1 MKVCGP
7 MAGALSGRSRV
18 RKPCRTRQRAGPQ
31 SRLLT
36 YLGHK
41 EASCVSPAEHP
52 HSQRPVASGQ
62 HGAGEVVK
70 APSTRLAPVALPTRL
85 RVVTPVPDYRIAAAA
100 GAAHALGP
108 AVLAHQR
115 EALGVV

>member
-41 EASCVSPAEHP
+41 EASCVSPARELAQAGP
-52 HSQRPVASGQ
+52 IVARRGGGYRAQDQRTMFTICSN
-62 HGAGEVVK
+62 
-70 APSTRLAPVALPTRL
+70 VALGRMSAL
-85 RVVTPVPDYRIAAAA
+85 QGPVRGGYVD
-100 GAAHALGP
+100 
-108 AVLAHQR
+108 Q
-115 EALGVV
+115 

>member
-41 EASCVSPAEHP
+41 EASCVSPGVELSPADPKTLGNRADRDGWALEHRARHHLVGLAEFAP
-52 HSQRPVASGQ
+52 APTLAT
-62 HGAGEVVK
+62 AGK
-70 APSTRLAPVALPTRL
+70 TGFQALQ
-85 RVVTPVPDYRIAAAA
+85 
-100 GAAHALGP
+100 GP
-108 AVLAHQR
+108 L
-115 EALGVV
+115 